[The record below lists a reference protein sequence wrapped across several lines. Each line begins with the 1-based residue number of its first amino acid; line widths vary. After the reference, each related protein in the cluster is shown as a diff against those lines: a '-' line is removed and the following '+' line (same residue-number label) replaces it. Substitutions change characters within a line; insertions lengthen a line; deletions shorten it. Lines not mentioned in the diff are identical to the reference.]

1 MSSAAGG
8 TAVAPPPPAIT
19 LTDKALD
26 HLKKLRSESGSD
38 KMLLRIGVKS
48 GGCSG
53 KSVGAWCVLYLA
65 VWWAGLDG
73 QAVGRTWAA
82 HTPAWNLIRA
92 AGMSYMMEFE
102 EEANV
107 KPADSVMHY
116 EGFKL
121 VCDAKS
127 LLYLFGMSL
136 DYSNALIG
144 EVQT

>member
-1 MSSAAGG
+1 
-8 TAVAPPPPAIT
+8 
-19 LTDKALD
+19 
-26 HLKKLRSESGSD
+26 
-38 KMLLRIGVKS
+38 
-48 GGCSG
+48 
-53 KSVGAWCVLYLA
+53 
-65 VWWAGLDG
+65 
-73 QAVGRTWAA
+73 
-82 HTPAWNLIRA
+82 
-92 AGMSYMMEFE
+92 MMEFE

-144 EVQT
+144 EIDLAHLCWLAWPDNAELRSGCSGSSCMGSTEVCALAEHDPPLFAGGGFQFQNPNAQDSCGCGKSFGV

>member
-1 MSSAAGG
+1 
-8 TAVAPPPPAIT
+8 
-19 LTDKALD
+19 
-26 HLKKLRSESGSD
+26 
-38 KMLLRIGVKS
+38 
-48 GGCSG
+48 
-53 KSVGAWCVLYLA
+53 
-65 VWWAGLDG
+65 
-73 QAVGRTWAA
+73 
-82 HTPAWNLIRA
+82 
-92 AGMSYMMEFE
+92 MMEFE

-144 EVQT
+144 EIDFTSASAGWHGWPDNAESTVLALAAAAAACAIGPVYTVLHGEH

>member
-1 MSSAAGG
+1 
-8 TAVAPPPPAIT
+8 
-19 LTDKALD
+19 
-26 HLKKLRSESGSD
+26 
-38 KMLLRIGVKS
+38 MLLRIGVKS
-48 GGCSG
+48 GGCS
-53 KSVGAWCVLYLA
+53 
-65 VWWAGLDG
+65 
-73 QAVGRTWAA
+73 
-82 HTPAWNLIRA
+82 
-92 AGMSYMMEFE
+92 GMSYMMEFE

-144 EVQT
+144 GGFQFQNPNAQDSCGCGKSF

>member
-1 MSSAAGG
+1 
-8 TAVAPPPPAIT
+8 
-19 LTDKALD
+19 
-26 HLKKLRSESGSD
+26 
-38 KMLLRIGVKS
+38 
-48 GGCSG
+48 
-53 KSVGAWCVLYLA
+53 
-65 VWWAGLDG
+65 
-73 QAVGRTWAA
+73 
-82 HTPAWNLIRA
+82 
-92 AGMSYMMEFE
+92 MMEFE

-144 EVQT
+144 EINYFTCASAGWHG

>member
-1 MSSAAGG
+1 
-8 TAVAPPPPAIT
+8 
-19 LTDKALD
+19 
-26 HLKKLRSESGSD
+26 
-38 KMLLRIGVKS
+38 
-48 GGCSG
+48 
-53 KSVGAWCVLYLA
+53 
-65 VWWAGLDG
+65 
-73 QAVGRTWAA
+73 
-82 HTPAWNLIRA
+82 
-92 AGMSYMMEFE
+92 MSYMMEFE

-144 EVQT
+144 EINLACFCWPAWLARQG

>member
-1 MSSAAGG
+1 
-8 TAVAPPPPAIT
+8 
-19 LTDKALD
+19 
-26 HLKKLRSESGSD
+26 
-38 KMLLRIGVKS
+38 
-48 GGCSG
+48 
-53 KSVGAWCVLYLA
+53 
-65 VWWAGLDG
+65 
-73 QAVGRTWAA
+73 
-82 HTPAWNLIRA
+82 
-92 AGMSYMMEFE
+92 MMEFE

-144 EVQT
+144 ETDFACFCWLAWLARQC